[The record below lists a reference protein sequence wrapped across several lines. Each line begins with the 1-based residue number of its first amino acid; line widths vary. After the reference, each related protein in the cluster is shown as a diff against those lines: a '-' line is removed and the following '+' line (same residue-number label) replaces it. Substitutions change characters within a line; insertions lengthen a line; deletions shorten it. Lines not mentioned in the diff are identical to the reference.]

1 MLEVKPA
8 AGIRPIPPGPRRAGS
23 LRGRQD
29 NEDGGSCVNREQ
41 DPQLRDLRVIVT
53 VPACLPGSVT
63 VLRPVERHFAR
74 DEAPVGEDGS
84 RLVGMYGRDDEDWD
98 QLADAGLAFL
108 IERARLEK
116 LTSYTELNATLQ
128 RRTGLAGFDFGRADE
143 RAAMGHLLYLIVE
156 RNRPTTNTMISAL
169 VTYLDANDAGTGFYA
184 FAQELGELPRNAS
197 AQAKLDFWVGQV
209 QKLYQYYS

>member
-1 MLEVKPA
+1 
-8 AGIRPIPPGPRRAGS
+8 
-23 LRGRQD
+23 
-29 NEDGGSCVNREQ
+29 
-41 DPQLRDLRVIVT
+41 
-53 VPACLPGSVT
+53 
-63 VLRPVERHFAR
+63 
-74 DEAPVGEDGS
+74 
-84 RLVGMYGRDDEDWD
+84 MYGRDDEEWD

-128 RRTGLAGFDFGRADE
+128 RRTGLAGFDFGRVDE

-156 RNRPTTNTMISAL
+156 RNRPTTNLMISAL
-169 VTYLDANDAGTGFYA
+169 ATYLDANDAGTGFYL

-209 QKLYQYYS
+209 QKQYQYYSPHSLHSST